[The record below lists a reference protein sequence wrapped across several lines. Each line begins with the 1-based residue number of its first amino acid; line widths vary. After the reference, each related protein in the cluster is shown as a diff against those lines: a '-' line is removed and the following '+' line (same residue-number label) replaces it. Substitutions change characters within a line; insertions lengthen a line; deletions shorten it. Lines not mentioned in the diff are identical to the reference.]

1 MASDIPQIQDPKNYL
16 AVAQQAADLLNEQMV
31 RQFDAAR
38 EEGYTL
44 ADLDVSTLAQ
54 LAQVNYLAAIVEGL
68 KKLGA

>member
-1 MASDIPQIQDPKNYL
+1 MASDIPQIQNPKNYL
-16 AVAQQAADLLNEQMV
+16 AVAQQSADLLNEQMV
-31 RQFDAAR
+31 RQFNTAR

-44 ADLDVSTLAQ
+44 ADLDVGTLAQ